1 MIPVKTALVLIT
13 ALVLQVS
20 LVARFSLDGARGDL
34 LLLVALSAAVAEGP
48 EKGAI
53 VGFAAGVTFDLVLN
67 TPFGLSA
74 LVYCVMGFVV
84 GWFQGSVLR
93 VSWWMPVVSVILGS
107 VLGVVLYALAGVV
120 LDQASLSGPPLP
132 TIVVAVSVLNGLL
145 APLTTKLMRWAL
157 ADTSQR
163 HLMPR

>member
-1 MIPVKTALVLIT
+1 VIAAKTALVLIT

-34 LLLVALSAAVAEGP
+34 LMLVVLSAAVTEGP

-53 VGFAAGVTFDLVLN
+53 IGFVAGIAFDLVLT

-74 LVYCVMGFVV
+74 FVYCIVGFVV

-93 VSWWMPVVSVILGS
+93 DAWWMPVAGVVLGS
-107 VLGVVLYALAGVV
+107 VFGVVLYAIGGVV
-120 LDQASLSGPPLP
+120 LDQASLSGPSLP

-157 ADTSQR
+157 VDTSQR
-163 HLMPR
+163 PFMAR